1 MSERVVKSKSQQKR
15 LETQGVW
22 VVTYDSWLR
31 YKGFT
36 VRASQVPA
44 EEVYTAVVER
54 DQLRA
59 EVERLKAARPDRKE
73 VDRLLGLYISA
84 VDRHNSCTD
93 HRGWVSDFKRLRAWR
108 KETHKAEC
116 DRLQALLDYV
126 CGPEVPDE

>member
-59 EVERLKAARPDRKE
+59 EVERLRR
-73 VDRLLGLYISA
+73 
-84 VDRHNSCTD
+84 
-93 HRGWVSDFKRLRAWR
+93 
-108 KETHKAEC
+108 
-116 DRLQALLDYV
+116 
-126 CGPEVPDE
+126 